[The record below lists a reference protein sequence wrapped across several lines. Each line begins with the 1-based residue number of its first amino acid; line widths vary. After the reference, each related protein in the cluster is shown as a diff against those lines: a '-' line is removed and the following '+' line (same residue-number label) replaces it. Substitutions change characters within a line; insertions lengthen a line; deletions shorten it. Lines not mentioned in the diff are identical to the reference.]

1 MSEDD
6 YVWVRKQTM
15 ERVKIPICKEAERL
29 GDIGGNL
36 GIGSICDMLLL
47 SWERFLEKDI
57 RKRAKFPTFF

>member
-47 SWERFLEKDI
+47 SWERVSGE
-57 RKRAKFPTFF
+57 RYTYA